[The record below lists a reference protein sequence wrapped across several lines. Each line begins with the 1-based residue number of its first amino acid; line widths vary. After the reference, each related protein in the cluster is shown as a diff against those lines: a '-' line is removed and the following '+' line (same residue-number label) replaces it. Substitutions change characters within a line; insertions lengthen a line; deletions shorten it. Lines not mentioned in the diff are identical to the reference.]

1 MEESESPNVIKVYE
15 LKATLGVGSFGKV
28 KLARHVLADTHV
40 AIKMLNRIRIR
51 ELNILEKVRR
61 EIKILQILNH
71 PHIIRLYEV
80 IETPSDVFLVME
92 YVPGGEL
99 FDYIV
104 QSGRLHE
111 DEARRFCQ
119 QIICGLECCHANNI
133 IHRDLKPENLILD
146 KDNNIKIADFG
157 LSNIVRDGEL
167 LSTSCGSPNYAAP
180 EVISGQLYAGAEVDL
195 WSCGV
200 ILYALL
206 CGFLPFDDNSIPNLF
221 KKIKMGKFNSIP
233 SHVCHGARE
242 LINGL
247 LVVDPLKRMTIK
259 QVRQNAWFQK
269 NLPEYL
275 KGNQALFSH
284 RAEVVHDDLFQK
296 VKQSMRLAQRDP
308 DIKVDLGEGATDEE
322 MRALVTSPK
331 KNDTAVLYDLLLD
344 QRQSK
349 VMLAEQKDAQGKLKY
364 KGSDYV
370 KAFPLPDSAGS
381 ALDSPKP
388 SPRLQPKQKIRMR
401 KRRWYLGI
409 QSKREAGQVMLQ
421 IFRVLSILNFVRR
434 LPADRPS
441 SPSTSADA
449 LNLFFCLQEWRVI
462 SPFNIRCRWKKQ
474 RQRRHR
480 LPATKMPPAT
490 AADSSSSARAAPSAA
505 GDAQPHSNDE
515 SKSAHGSASTSTF
528 SDAAAAVE
536 SKAGP
541 SAPSQEGTDP
551 GIPGGVGSSGGADDA
566 DAAAP
571 PLPLSS
577 AVEDGET
584 IVVKISL
591 QLYKVVESI
600 YLLDFHSIEGHPFR
614 FMSLCSKVSSP
625 RPNSPKCFAAP
636 PRAWFC
642 CPLPLLYL
650 RCVHRLF
657 AIYKWGWL
665 PVKRLSMRLMSSVS
679 THGQHPAGHDE
690 AVARRQPRREGGS
703 VVDRGHRRQQHQTK
717 TTTNANTHTHKRAR
731 ARRNDRRML

>member
-441 SPSTSADA
+441 SPSTSADG
-449 LNLFFCLQEWRVI
+449 LNLFFFACRNGV
-462 SPFNIRCRWKKQ
+462 SFPRSTFGAGGRSSGSAATACPPRRCPPPP
-474 RQRRHR
+474 RQIARPPHGRR
-480 LPATKMPPAT
+480 LPPPAT
-490 AADSSSSARAAPSAA
+490 RSHTATTSPRVPTEAPRPAPSVTRPRPSRARLAPVLPAKKALILGSPVASAARAVLTM
-505 GDAQPHSNDE
+505 Q
-515 SKSAHGSASTSTF
+515 T
-528 SDAAAAVE
+528 
-536 SKAGP
+536 
-541 SAPSQEGTDP
+541 
-551 GIPGGVGSSGGADDA
+551 
-566 DAAAP
+566 
-571 PLPLSS
+571 
-577 AVEDGET
+577 
-584 IVVKISL
+584 
-591 QLYKVVESI
+591 
-600 YLLDFHSIEGHPFR
+600 
-614 FMSLCSKVSSP
+614 P
-625 RPNSPKCFAAP
+625 RP
-636 PRAWFC
+636 
-642 CPLPLLYL
+642 L
-650 RCVHRLF
+650 RCRCRRRWKTGRRL
-657 AIYKWGWL
+657 L
-665 PVKRLSMRLMSSVS
+665 
-679 THGQHPAGHDE
+679 
-690 AVARRQPRREGGS
+690 
-703 VVDRGHRRQQHQTK
+703 
-717 TTTNANTHTHKRAR
+717 
-731 ARRNDRRML
+731 